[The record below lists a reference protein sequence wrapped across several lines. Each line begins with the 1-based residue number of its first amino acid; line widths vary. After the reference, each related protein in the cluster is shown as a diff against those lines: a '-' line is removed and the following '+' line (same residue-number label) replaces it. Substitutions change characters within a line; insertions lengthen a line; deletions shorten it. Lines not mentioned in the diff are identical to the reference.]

1 MAPGARSET
10 AVASAPRAE
19 RSRRCSVVRTSD
31 GYGVRDREIDAAE
44 AMKTHYCG
52 SARRRWAIPLA
63 ERLVRVVR
71 GPFPCGSNSDWARI
85 GANGASEGP
94 RRHPGHSWA
103 EEAQAGCAL
112 GTIAGKDG
120 PAYHE
125 SIIWRCHLTGRR
137 AAG

>member
-44 AMKTHYCG
+44 GMNDALLRVG
-52 SARRRWAIPLA
+52 PSQVGNPLGRA
-63 ERLVRVVR
+63 S
-71 GPFPCGSNSDWARI
+71 GPRCPRSIPCGSNSDWTRI

-120 PAYHE
+120 PTYHE
-125 SIIWRCHLTGRR
+125 SIIWRCHLTGRL

>member
-71 GPFPCGSNSDWARI
+71 GPFLVGLIP
-85 GANGASEGP
+85 
-94 RRHPGHSWA
+94 
-103 EEAQAGCAL
+103 
-112 GTIAGKDG
+112 
-120 PAYHE
+120 
-125 SIIWRCHLTGRR
+125 TGRGLERTAPQKVPVGIPATVGPKRLKPGARWAQSR
-137 AAG
+137 ARTVPRTTRASFGGAI